1 MDGLNI
7 ALGLDALLPEAL
19 LGCEPTAFDG
29 FGLSLGVSFHGGHGV
44 LLRTRLV
51 FLLGSKETMSHL
63 RRI

>member
-7 ALGLDALLPEAL
+7 AWGLDALLPEAL

-29 FGLSLGVSFHGGHGV
+29 FGLSLGVSFHGGHGT